1 MKIVLDDKYEEF
13 YDYEDDYDDEDE
25 AYDAAENY
33 WNDLYDWYGEDKN
46 MTGPMDKL
54 FGHTAFDF
62 NDDGKIDAA
71 EWAFIDEVIIND
83 ENTSSDYDDDID
95 ADFWDE

>member
-33 WNDLYDWYGEDKN
+33 WNDLYD
-46 MTGPMDKL
+46 
-54 FGHTAFDF
+54 
-62 NDDGKIDAA
+62 
-71 EWAFIDEVIIND
+71 
-83 ENTSSDYDDDID
+83 
-95 ADFWDE
+95 